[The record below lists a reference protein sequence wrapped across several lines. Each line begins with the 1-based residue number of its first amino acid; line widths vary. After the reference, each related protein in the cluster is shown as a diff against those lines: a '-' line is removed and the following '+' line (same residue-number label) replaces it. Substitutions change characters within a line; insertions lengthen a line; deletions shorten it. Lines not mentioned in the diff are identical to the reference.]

1 MNVQELIDTASML
14 VTGDNGQL
22 LLDVDITI
30 NNERIAADF
39 GSFLQQA
46 SGAAKR
52 ERFLVATRVA
62 SQIELGLDAAS
73 RAGSAKK
80 EAL

>member
-1 MNVQELIDTASML
+1 MNVQELIDTAIIL

-30 NNERIAADF
+30 DNERIAADF
-39 GSFLQQA
+39 GSFLHQV

-52 ERFLVATRVA
+52 ERFLAANRVVG
-62 SQIELGLDAAS
+62 QIELGLDAAS